1 MNWFYRVNGQ
11 VITRVVSRRVCVC
24 VYWRLRRPPTFLP
37 SSTKEFVRYTILS
50 NNGSNNAIIT
60 LIWRSKHLPK
70 GPAPGYLVVPRRAAL
85 DAFDDRRAP

>member
-50 NNGSNNAIIT
+50 DIQFFQIMDQIRNHRSDIAIKT
-60 LIWRSKHLPK
+60 PPQ
-70 GPAPGYLVVPRRAAL
+70 GPCSRVSRRASPCRA
-85 DAFDDRRAP
+85 RRV